1 MNRAEIKQDA
11 KHILNSHFS
20 FYFLLFLPVLLI
32 ELIGGIVYYW
42 NSSDTPKPSDVY
54 GSLILWM
61 ASLLAVGVYF
71 VCVDAF
77 RQKLTYDNPLRK
89 SLTIFNNGDYF
100 LGTLLIGILTGIF
113 TFLWTLLLIV
123 PGIIKSFSYS
133 QSFFIYRDAIDRGE
147 RMSYLD
153 AITRSRELMDGHKMD
168 YFVMVLSFIGWDLL
182 VLVTLGIAAIWV
194 QPYMGLSFANFYN
207 ELANQH
213 DAAPELID
221 EKATSDDQ
229 ADNDVHTNNDDK
241 Q

>member
-1 MNRAEIKQDA
+1 
-11 KHILNSHFS
+11 
-20 FYFLLFLPVLLI
+20 
-32 ELIGGIVYYW
+32 
-42 NSSDTPKPSDVY
+42 
-54 GSLILWM
+54 
-61 ASLLAVGVYF
+61 
-71 VCVDAF
+71 
-77 RQKLTYDNPLRK
+77 
-89 SLTIFNNGDYF
+89 
-100 LGTLLIGILTGIF
+100 
-113 TFLWTLLLIV
+113 
-123 PGIIKSFSYS
+123 
-133 QSFFIYRDAIDRGE
+133 
-147 RMSYLD
+147 MSYLD

-229 ADNDVHTNNDDK
+229 ADNDDHTNNDDK